1 MNLRPLGYESS
12 VAFIAPRARSTCG
25 ISLALVHEQTP
36 ALGVITLPYLRRRY
50 WAAAGQGAWR
60 DGRPIE
66 ASKAASLKDAM
77 VAVGGYTLGRGDEER
92 DQVLRALVPQLAE
105 RAQRTRMFGTSAMDL
120 VSAADGG
127 GGRRSHVR
135 QPRL

>member
-1 MNLRPLGYESS
+1 
-12 VAFIAPRARSTCG
+12 
-25 ISLALVHEQTP
+25 
-36 ALGVITLPYLRRRY
+36 
-50 WAAAGQGAWR
+50 
-60 DGRPIE
+60 
-66 ASKAASLKDAM
+66 M

-127 GGRRSHVR
+127 VDASVTFANRDCDMAAGVVIAREAGAKVSDADGHEHTTASLTTIVAAPGVHEQLLTVVR
-135 QPRL
+135 DAARGSRYAPAPGSSYAPESR